1 MSTHSIDESTVPTPQ
16 QSVEVKGSAVHGIL
30 IGLIPLGLLAG
41 VVLIAV
47 VTTALARELAAGGG
61 FYVQQQA
68 ALITLIVGL
77 ILAIVVFA
85 IACWRV
91 LRQVATWQK
100 TGVAVQATA
109 ALWALGATA
118 LIITL
123 PILLALLLP
132 QYPAP

>member
-1 MSTHSIDESTVPTPQ
+1 MSTHSIDEATAPTPQ
-16 QSVEVKGSAVHGIL
+16 QSVEVKGSAIHGVL

-41 VVLIAV
+41 VVLVAV
-47 VTTALARELAAGGG
+47 VITALARELTAGGG

-77 ILAIVVFA
+77 VLAIMVFA

-91 LRQVATWQK
+91 LRQVAAWQK

-118 LIITL
+118 LVIIL
-123 PILLALLLP
+123 PMLLALLLP